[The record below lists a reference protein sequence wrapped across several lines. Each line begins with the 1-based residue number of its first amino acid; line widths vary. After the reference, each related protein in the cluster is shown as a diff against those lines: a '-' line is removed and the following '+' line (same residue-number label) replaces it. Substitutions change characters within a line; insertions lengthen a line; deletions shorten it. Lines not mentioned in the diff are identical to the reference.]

1 MSQEL
6 HVVLGTGP
14 VGLTLAERLVAQG
27 HQVRTVNRAGGGEQI
42 AGSTRVASDVTDRA
56 KLAEAIEG
64 AAVVYNCTHVPYQL
78 QPQVLPVI
86 QAALL
91 DAVGRSGAKLVT
103 VETLNQYG
111 PTGGVPMTERTPLA
125 APGPKGKTRAAITER
140 YLAAHER
147 GDIRVALGMAADFFG
162 PRVVLSSLGVGVF
175 PAALAGGTRLGF
187 GDIDLPKSY
196 TYVPDLAAGLAVLGS
211 DERALGKLWHLPVDG
226 PCTTRQIHDVISE
239 LTGKPAE
246 IAVQPEPEPFGP
258 YDEEFMAE
266 YREFFYWHTE
276 PFVMDDSL
284 YTSTFGVAATPMRDA
299 LATTLDWFAH
309 SVQEG
314 Q

>member
-1 MSQEL
+1 MNQEL

-14 VGLTLAERLVAQG
+14 VGLTLAERLVARG
-27 HQVRTVNRAGGGEQI
+27 HRVRTVNRSGGGERI
-42 AGSTRVASDVTDRA
+42 AGSVRVAADVTDRV
-56 KLAEAIEG
+56 KLAEVVEG
-64 AAVVYNCTHVPYQL
+64 ADVVYNCTHVPYQL

-86 QAALL
+86 QDALL
-91 DAVGRSGAKLVT
+91 DVVGRSGAKLVT

-140 YLAAHER
+140 YLAAHQR
-147 GDIRVALGMAADFFG
+147 GDVRVALGMAADFFG
-162 PRVVLSSLGVGVF
+162 PRVLLSSLGVSVF
-175 PAALAGGTRLGF
+175 PAALTGEARLGL

-226 PCTTRQIHDVISE
+226 PYTTRQIHDVIGD
-239 LTGKPAE
+239 LTGEPTQ
-246 IAVQPEPEPFGP
+246 ITVQREPGPFGP

-266 YREFFYWHTE
+266 YRELFYWHTE

-284 YTSTFGVAATPMRDA
+284 YTSTFGVRATPMREA
-299 LATTLDWFAH
+299 LAKTLAWFAH
-309 SVQEG
+309 SVRKG

>member
-27 HQVRTVNRAGGGEQI
+27 NRVRTVNRSGGGEQI
-42 AGSTRVASDVTDRA
+42 AGSVRVAADVTDRA
-56 KLAEAIEG
+56 ALAEIVEG
-64 AAVVYNCTHVPYQL
+64 ADVVYNCTHVPYQL

-86 QAALL
+86 QDALL
-91 DAVGRSGAKLVT
+91 DVVGRSGAKLVT

-140 YLAAHER
+140 YLAAHQR
-147 GDIRVALGMAADFFG
+147 GDVRVALGMAADFFG
-162 PRVVLSSLGVGVF
+162 PRVLLSSLGVSVF
-175 PAALAGGTRLGF
+175 PAALAGTARLGL
-187 GDIDLPKSY
+187 GDIDLPRSY
-196 TYVPDLAAGLAVLGS
+196 TYVPDLAAGLALLGS
-211 DERALGKLWHLPVDG
+211 DERALGRLWHLPVDG
-226 PCTTRQIHDVISE
+226 PYTTRQIHGIIGD
-239 LTGKPAE
+239 LTGEPTQLT
-246 IAVQPEPEPFGP
+246 VQREAEPFGP

-266 YREFFYWHTE
+266 YRELFYWHTE

-284 YTSTFGVAATPMRDA
+284 YTSTFGARATPMREA

>member
-1 MSQEL
+1 MNQEL

-14 VGLTLAERLVAQG
+14 VGRTLAEQLVARG
-27 HQVRTVNRAGGGEQI
+27 HQVRTVNRSGDGEDI
-42 AGSTRVASDVTDRA
+42 AGSVPVAADVLDRGQ
-56 KLAEAIEG
+56 LAEVVKG
-64 AAVVYNCTHVPYQL
+64 ADVVYNCTHVPYQL
-78 QPQVLPVI
+78 QAEVLPQI
-86 QAALL
+86 QDALL
-91 DAVGRSGAKLVT
+91 DVVSRSDAKLVT

-162 PRVVLSSLGVGVF
+162 PRVLLSSLGAMVF
-175 PAALAGGTRLGF
+175 PAALAGGPRLGL

-196 TYVPDLAAGLAVLGS
+196 TYVPDLAAALAVLGS
-211 DERALGKLWHLPVDG
+211 DDRALGKLWHLPVDG
-226 PCTTRQIHDVISE
+226 PYTTRQIHQLISD
-239 LTGKPAE
+239 LTGKPAQLT
-246 IAVQPEPEPFGP
+246 VQPEPEPTGP
-258 YDEEFMAE
+258 YDAAFMAE

-284 YTSTFGVAATPMRDA
+284 YTSTFGRSATPMREA
-299 LATTLDWFAH
+299 LAETLAWFAEF
-309 SVQEG
+309 VQKG

>member
-1 MSQEL
+1 MPQEL

-14 VGLTLAERLVAQG
+14 VGLTLAERLVARG
-27 HQVRTVNRAGGGEQI
+27 KQVRTVNRSGGGERI
-42 AGSTRVASDVTDRA
+42 AGSVRVAADVTDRA
-56 KLAEAIEG
+56 ALAEIVEG
-64 AAVVYNCTHVPYQL
+64 ADVVYNCTHVPYRL

-86 QAALL
+86 QDALL
-91 DAVGRSGAKLVT
+91 DVVGRSGAKLVT

-125 APGPKGKTRAAITER
+125 APGPKGRTRAAITER

-147 GDIRVALGMAADFFG
+147 GDVRVALGMAADFFG
-162 PRVVLSSLGVGVF
+162 PRVLLSSLGASVF
-175 PAALAGGTRLGF
+175 PAALTGAARLGL
-187 GDIDLPKSY
+187 GDIGLPKSY
-196 TYVPDLAAGLAVLGS
+196 TYVPDLAAGLATLGS
-211 DERALGKLWHLPVDG
+211 DERALGRLWHLPVDG
-226 PCTTRQIHDVISE
+226 PYTTRRIHGIIGD
-239 LTGKPAE
+239 LTGLPTQITVRHEA
-246 IAVQPEPEPFGP
+246 EPFGP

-266 YREFFYWHTE
+266 YRELFYWHTE

-284 YTSTFGVAATPMRDA
+284 YTGTFGVRATPMREA
-299 LATTLDWFAH
+299 LAKTLDWFAH